1 VGFRLTALR
10 ADRISGVVKQ
20 FAVNLLTTP
29 FKRRRRSFATAQ
41 LSDERVQAI
50 AASRMDERH
59 AHLDA
64 VLEPNSLRKD

>member
-1 VGFRLTALR
+1 L
-10 ADRISGVVKQ
+10 SN
-20 FAVNLLTTP
+20 NLPSICSRRP

-41 LSDERVQAI
+41 LSDEKVQAI

-64 VLEPNSLRKD
+64 VLEPN

>member
-1 VGFRLTALR
+1 MADEYEEFR
-10 ADRISGVVKQ
+10 
-20 FAVNLLTTP
+20 P